1 MAPDAS
7 PANDPKATMGVMDT
21 TYRRRIDLPRVSTLA
36 QGTFMAE
43 ARVQRRLAAILAG
56 DVAGYSR
63 LMGSDEEGTLAAL
76 KSCHREV
83 IDPKVAAHRGRI
95 VNAPGDAVLI
105 EFASAVDATQC
116 AVEIQ
121 KEMAERNSVIPEER
135 RVEFRIGINVGDVIV
150 DGSEI
155 YGDGVNIAARIE
167 ALAKAGAICLSDE
180 AYKQIKG
187 KFAIDVSDMGEQQ
200 LKNIAQPVRVYSIGL
215 GESPALALPD
225 KPSIAVLPF
234 HNLSGDPKQEYFADG
249 VSEDI
254 ITELSRF
261 SVLLVVARN
270 SSFKYKGKAVDL
282 RQVSR
287 ELGVRYVLEGSIR
300 RGGDRVRITAQLI
313 ESGTG
318 THRWAERY
326 DRDVNDVFAI
336 QDEVVRTIAALLAAH
351 VNKAEVERTLL
362 KPPMTWQ
369 AYDHYMRAAAAWASF
384 QSSWKLESLLETRRH
399 LTESLK
405 IDPNYARAHSMLA
418 STHRVAWLNPVN
430 EEYLSS
436 SVLERAIAFARK
448 AIELDP
454 NLPEAYA
461 ELAYNIIR
469 KHDFDAAAAAVERAI
484 ALNPNFADYRIA
496 QVLFSVGDPT
506 RAIELAKT
514 QMRLDPFHPH
524 FAPLIAGEAYYVLKQ
539 YHEAH
544 RWLREATGRAP
555 NHQYGH
561 AFLAATY
568 AQLGQLDDAHAEAAE
583 VMRVNPS
590 YTIGKQRQVSVMK
603 RTEDVEHLVDG
614 LRKAGLRE

>member
-1 MAPDAS
+1 
-7 PANDPKATMGVMDT
+7 
-21 TYRRRIDLPRVSTLA
+21 
-36 QGTFMAE
+36 
-43 ARVQRRLAAILAG
+43 
-56 DVAGYSR
+56 
-63 LMGSDEEGTLAAL
+63 
-76 KSCHREV
+76 
-83 IDPKVAAHRGRI
+83 
-95 VNAPGDAVLI
+95 
-105 EFASAVDATQC
+105 
-116 AVEIQ
+116 
-121 KEMAERNSVIPEER
+121 
-135 RVEFRIGINVGDVIV
+135 
-150 DGSEI
+150 
-155 YGDGVNIAARIE
+155 
-167 ALAKAGAICLSDE
+167 
-180 AYKQIKG
+180 
-187 KFAIDVSDMGEQQ
+187 
-200 LKNIAQPVRVYSIGL
+200 
-215 GESPALALPD
+215 
-225 KPSIAVLPF
+225 
-234 HNLSGDPKQEYFADG
+234 
-249 VSEDI
+249 
-254 ITELSRF
+254 
-261 SVLLVVARN
+261 
-270 SSFKYKGKAVDL
+270 
-282 RQVSR
+282 
-287 ELGVRYVLEGSIR
+287 
-300 RGGDRVRITAQLI
+300 
-313 ESGTG
+313 
-318 THRWAERY
+318 
-326 DRDVNDVFAI
+326 
-336 QDEVVRTIAALLAAH
+336 
-351 VNKAEVERTLL
+351 
-362 KPPMTWQ
+362 
-369 AYDHYMRAAAAWASF
+369 
-384 QSSWKLESLLETRRH
+384 
-399 LTESLK
+399 
-405 IDPNYARAHSMLA
+405 MLA

-436 SVLERAIAFARK
+436 SALERAIAFARK